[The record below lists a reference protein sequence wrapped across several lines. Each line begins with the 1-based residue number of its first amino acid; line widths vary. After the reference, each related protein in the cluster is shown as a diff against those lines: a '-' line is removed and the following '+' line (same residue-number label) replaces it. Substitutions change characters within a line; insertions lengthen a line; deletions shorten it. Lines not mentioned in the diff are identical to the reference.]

1 MGLEAGNREAGTVI
15 SLRDAAGWALVVLT
29 CEGDGLG
36 VGLGGELIGR
46 DNELVTTASSYICEF
61 FIV

>member
-15 SLRDAAGWALVVLT
+15 ALRNSAGWAVAVLT

-36 VGLGGELIGR
+36 VGFR
-46 DNELVTTASSYICEF
+46 RRTDRTWS
-61 FIV
+61 

>member
-15 SLRDAAGWALVVLT
+15 SLRDWALAVLT

-36 VGLGGELIGR
+36 VDLGGELMGR
-46 DNELVTTASSYICEF
+46 GNELATTTSSYICEF